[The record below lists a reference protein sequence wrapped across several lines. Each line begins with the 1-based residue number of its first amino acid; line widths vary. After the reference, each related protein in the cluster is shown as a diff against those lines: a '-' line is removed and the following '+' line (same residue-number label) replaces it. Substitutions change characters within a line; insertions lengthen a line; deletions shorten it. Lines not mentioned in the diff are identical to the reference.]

1 MALSVSFVFL
11 FFFFQSAKE
20 WQEVFWI
27 SFVILLAGTLL
38 FCALTS
44 GERQEWDKTETKPTE
59 DDIIES
65 QSISDK
71 N

>member
-1 MALSVSFVFL
+1 MTVCFSF
-11 FFFFQSAKE
+11 QRAKD

-27 SFVILLAGTLL
+27 SFVILVAGTLL
-38 FCALTS
+38 FCALST

-65 QSISDK
+65 QSSSDGS
-71 N
+71 

>member
-1 MALSVSFVFL
+1 M
-11 FFFFQSAKE
+11 
-20 WQEVFWI
+20 FWI
-27 SFVILLAGTLL
+27 SFAILVAGTLL
-38 FCALTS
+38 FCALTT

-71 N
+71 S

>member
-1 MALSVSFVFL
+1 MTVCFSFHFS
-11 FFFFQSAKE
+11 QRAKD

-27 SFVILLAGTLL
+27 SFVILVAGTLL
-38 FCALTS
+38 FCALST

-65 QSISDK
+65 QSSSDGS
-71 N
+71 